1 VKKIIVCSRHA
12 LLVAGFRALIA
23 EPAGLVVFHC
33 DDIQDLRSCF
43 ESDRPGLALIDVNA
57 GATSEVLSEL
67 KALAPQTVQR
77 EDTGLILWVDK
88 ASPEF
93 VHQAIGFGVLGV
105 LRKDATTD
113 LYTQCLDRVSAH
125 KLWLENDM
133 TQKMLSMRTVR
144 LSPRERQLV
153 SLLTQGLRNKEI
165 AWRMNITEGTTKVYL
180 SRLFEKTG
188 ANDRFEL
195 AMFVLQNLETGTAE
209 GNARS
214 LPAF

>member
-1 VKKIIVCSRHA
+1 
-12 LLVAGFRALIA
+12 LVAGFRALIA

-33 DDIQDLRSCF
+33 ADIQDLPSCI
-43 ESDRPGLALIDVNA
+43 EANRPDLALIDVA
-57 GATSEVLSEL
+57 GATSELLSEL
-67 KALAPQTVQR
+67 KPLAP
-77 EDTGLILWVDK
+77 DTGLILWVDK

-113 LYTQCLDRVSAH
+113 LYAQCLDRVTDN

-133 TQKMLSMRTVR
+133 TRKMLSMRTVR

-195 AMFVLQNLETGTAE
+195 AMFVLQNLETGAGE
-209 GNARS
+209 GARS
-214 LPAF
+214 LAAF

>member
-23 EPAGLVVFHC
+23 EPAGLAVFHC
-33 DDIQDLRSCF
+33 TDVQDLRSCF
-43 ESDRPGLALIDVNA
+43 EDNRPDFALIDVNA
-57 GATSEVLSEL
+57 GITPEVLGEL
-67 KALAPQTVQR
+67 RPLAS
-77 EDTGLILWVDK
+77 DTGLILWVDK

-93 VHQAIGFGVLGV
+93 VHQVIGFGVLGV

-113 LYTQCLDRVSAH
+113 LYTQCLDRVTAN

-133 TQKMLSMRTVR
+133 AQKMLAMRTVR

-195 AMFVLQNLETGTAE
+195 AMFVLQNLETSPGE
-209 GNARS
+209 GARS

>member
-1 VKKIIVCSRHA
+1 MKKIIVCSRHSV
-12 LLVAGFRALIA
+12 LVAGFRALIA

-33 DDIQDLRSCF
+33 SEIQDLPACF
-43 ESDRPGLALIDVNA
+43 EANLPDLALIDVNA
-57 GATSEVLSEL
+57 SVTPQFLGEL
-67 KALAPQTVQR
+67 KPLAP
-77 EDTGLILWVDK
+77 DTGLILWVDK
-88 ASPEF
+88 VSPEY
-93 VHQAIGFGVLGV
+93 VQQVIGFGVLGV

-113 LYTQCLDRVSAH
+113 LYAQCLERVTAH

-133 TQKMLSMRTVR
+133 TQKLLSMRTVK

-153 SLLTQGLRNKEI
+153 ALLTQGLRNKEI

-195 AMFVLQNLETGTAE
+195 AMFVLQNLDTLPTGNST
-209 GNARS
+209 RS
-214 LPAF
+214 LPVF

>member
-23 EPAGLVVFHC
+23 EPVGLVVFHC
-33 DDIQDLRSCF
+33 ADIQDLRSCF
-43 ESDRPGLALIDVNA
+43 ESNRPGLALIDVNT
-57 GATSEVLSEL
+57 GATPEVLSEL
-67 KALAPQTVQR
+67 KPLAT
-77 EDTGLILWVDK
+77 DTGLILWVDK

-105 LRKDATTD
+105 LRKDAATD
-113 LYTQCLDRVSAH
+113 LYAQCLDRVSAH

-195 AMFVLQNLETGTAE
+195 AMFVLQNLETGTSE
-209 GNARS
+209 GAARS

>member
-33 DDIQDLRSCF
+33 SDTQDLRSCF
-43 ESDRPGLALIDVNA
+43 EANRPDLALIDINA
-57 GATSEVLSEL
+57 GATPEVLSEL
-67 KALAPQTVQR
+67 KPLAP
-77 EDTGLILWVDK
+77 DTGLILWVDK

-113 LYTQCLDRVSAH
+113 LYTQCLDRVTAH

-195 AMFVLQNLETGTAE
+195 AMFVLQNLETSLGE
-209 GNARS
+209 GAARS

>member
-33 DDIQDLRSCF
+33 SHIQDLTSGF
-43 ESDRPGLALIDVNA
+43 EANRPDLALIDVA
-57 GATSEVLSEL
+57 GATPEVLSEL
-67 KALAPQTVQR
+67 RPLAS
-77 EDTGLILWVDK
+77 DTGLILWVDK

-93 VHQAIGFGVLGV
+93 VHQVIGFGVLGV

-113 LYTQCLDRVSAH
+113 LYSQCLDRVAAH

-133 TQKMLSMRTVR
+133 TQRMLSMRTVR

-195 AMFVLQNLETGTAE
+195 AMFVIQNLETSLGEGT
-209 GNARS
+209 ARS
-214 LPAF
+214 LPPF

>member
-12 LLVAGFRALIA
+12 LLVAGFRALVA

-33 DDIQDLRSCF
+33 SEIQDLRSCF
-43 ESDRPGLALIDVNA
+43 EANQPDLALIDVNT
-57 GATSEVLSEL
+57 GANPQFLAEL
-67 KALAPQTVQR
+67 RPLAPH
-77 EDTGLILWVDK
+77 TGLILWVDK
-88 ASPEF
+88 ATPEF
-93 VHQAIGFGVLGV
+93 VHQVLGFGVLGV

-113 LYTQCLDRVSAH
+113 LYAQCLDRVSAH

-133 TQKMLSMRTVR
+133 TQKMLSMKTVR

-153 SLLTQGLRNKEI
+153 ALLTQGLRNKEI

-195 AMFVLQNLETGTAE
+195 AMFVLQNLENGAGE
-209 GNARS
+209 GSARS

>member
-1 VKKIIVCSRHA
+1 MKKIIVCSRHA
-12 LLVAGFRALIA
+12 LLVAGFRALVA

-33 DDIQDLRSCF
+33 ADIQDLPSCF
-43 ESDRPGLALIDVNA
+43 EANRSDLALIDVNA
-57 GATSEVLSEL
+57 GASPQFLAEL
-67 KALAPQTVQR
+67 RPLAP
-77 EDTGLILWVDK
+77 DTGLILWVDK

-93 VHQAIGFGVLGV
+93 IQQAIGFGVLGV

-113 LYTQCLDRVSAH
+113 LYTQCLDRVTAN

-133 TQKMLSMRTVR
+133 AQKMLSMRTVR

-153 SLLTQGLRNKEI
+153 ALLTQGLRNKEI

>member
-1 VKKIIVCSRHA
+1 MKKIIVCSRHS

-23 EPAGLVVFHC
+23 EPAGLIVFHC
-33 DDIQDLRSCF
+33 SDLQDLRSCF
-43 ESDRPGLALIDVNA
+43 DANRPDLALIDVNA
-57 GATSEVLSEL
+57 GVTPQVLLEL
-67 KALAPQTVQR
+67 KPLAS
-77 EDTGLILWVDK
+77 ETGLILWVDK
-88 ASPEF
+88 ATPQF
-93 VHQAIGFGVLGV
+93 VQQVIGFGVRGV

-113 LYTQCLDRVSAH
+113 LYAQCLDRVTAH

-133 TQKMLSMRTVR
+133 TQKLLSMRTVR

-195 AMFVLQNLETGTAE
+195 AMFVLQNLETSPGE
-209 GNARS
+209 GATRS

>member
-1 VKKIIVCSRHA
+1 MKKIIVCSRHA

-33 DDIQDLRSCF
+33 SDIQDLPACF
-43 ESDRPGLALIDVNA
+43 EANRPDLALIDINTVANPQFLA
-57 GATSEVLSEL
+57 EL
-67 KALAPQTVQR
+67 RPLAPEIR
-77 EDTGLILWVDK
+77 LILWVDK
-88 ASPEF
+88 ATPEF
-93 VHQAIGFGVLGV
+93 VHQVLGFGVLGV

-113 LYTQCLDRVSAH
+113 LYAQCLDRVTAH

-133 TQKMLSMRTVR
+133 TEKMLSMKTVR

-195 AMFVLQNLETGTAE
+195 AMFVLQNLETG
-209 GNARS
+209 GGDGSARS

>member
-1 VKKIIVCSRHA
+1 MRKIIVCSRHA

-33 DDIQDLRSCF
+33 SDIQDLRTCF
-43 ESDRPGLALIDVNA
+43 EDNRPDLALIDVNA
-57 GATSEVLSEL
+57 GATPDVLSDL
-67 KALAPQTVQR
+67 RPLAS
-77 EDTGLILWVDK
+77 DTGLILWVDK

-93 VHQAIGFGVLGV
+93 VHQVLGFGVLGV

-113 LYTQCLDRVSAH
+113 LYAQCLDRVTAH

-133 TQKMLSMRTVR
+133 TQKMLSMKTVR

-153 SLLTQGLRNKEI
+153 ALLTQGLRNKEI

-195 AMFVLQNLETGTAE
+195 AMFVLQNLEPGAGE
-209 GNARS
+209 GARS

>member
-1 VKKIIVCSRHA
+1 MKKIIVCSRHA

-33 DDIQDLRSCF
+33 PDVLDLRCCF
-43 ESDRPGLALIDVNA
+43 ETNRPDLALIDVNA
-57 GATSEVLSEL
+57 GATPEVLSEL
-67 KALAPQTVQR
+67 QSLAS
-77 EDTGLILWVDK
+77 DTGLILWVDK

-93 VHQAIGFGVLGV
+93 VHQAIGFGVRGV

-113 LYTQCLDRVSAH
+113 LYAQCLDRVSAH

-165 AWRMNITEGTTKVYL
+165 AWRMKITEGTTKVYL

-195 AMFVLQNLETGTAE
+195 AMFVLQNLETGPCDGA
-209 GNARS
+209 ARS

>member
-1 VKKIIVCSRHA
+1 VKKIIVCSRHS

-23 EPAGLVVFHC
+23 EPAGLIVFHC
-33 DDIQDLRSCF
+33 SDLQDLRSCF
-43 ESDRPGLALIDVNA
+43 DANRPDLALIDVNA
-57 GATSEVLSEL
+57 GVTPQVLLEL
-67 KALAPQTVQR
+67 KPLAS
-77 EDTGLILWVDK
+77 ETGLILWVDK
-88 ASPEF
+88 ATPQF
-93 VHQAIGFGVLGV
+93 VQQVIGFGVRGV

-113 LYTQCLDRVSAH
+113 LYAQCLDRVTAH

-133 TQKMLSMRTVR
+133 TQKLLSMRTVR

-195 AMFVLQNLETGTAE
+195 AMFVLQNLETSPGE
-209 GNARS
+209 GATRS

>member
-1 VKKIIVCSRHA
+1 MRKIIVCSRHA

-33 DDIQDLRSCF
+33 SDIQDLRSCF
-43 ESDRPGLALIDVNA
+43 HDNRPDLALIDVNA
-57 GATSEVLSEL
+57 GATPEVLSEL
-67 KALAPQTVQR
+67 RPLAS
-77 EDTGLILWVDK
+77 DTGLILWVDK
-88 ASPEF
+88 ATPEF
-93 VHQAIGFGVLGV
+93 VHQVLGFGVLGV

-113 LYTQCLDRVSAH
+113 LYAQCLDRVTAH

-133 TQKMLSMRTVR
+133 TQKMLSMKTVR

-153 SLLTQGLRNKEI
+153 ALLTQGLRNKEI

-195 AMFVLQNLETGTAE
+195 AMFVLQNLETGPGE
-209 GNARS
+209 GARS
-214 LPAF
+214 LPSF

>member
-33 DDIQDLRSCF
+33 ADIQDLPSCF
-43 ESDRPGLALIDVNA
+43 EANRPDLALIDVA
-57 GATSEVLSEL
+57 GATPELLSEL
-67 KALAPQTVQR
+67 KPLAA
-77 EDTGLILWVDK
+77 DTGLILWVDK
-88 ASPEF
+88 VSPEF
-93 VHQAIGFGVLGV
+93 VQQVIGFGVLGV

-113 LYTQCLDRVSAH
+113 LYAQCLDRVTAH

-195 AMFVLQNLETGTAE
+195 AMFVLQNLETTATE
-209 GNARS
+209 GPARPP
-214 LPAF
+214 PAF